1 MLWEGVPCEGQPR
14 FPPEQSSHMAGLVEK
29 EVYWGKGKEPGKGGE
44 VEERGT
50 EKDRKREERE
60 GE

>member
-1 MLWEGVPCEGQPR
+1 
-14 FPPEQSSHMAGLVEK
+14 MAGLVEK